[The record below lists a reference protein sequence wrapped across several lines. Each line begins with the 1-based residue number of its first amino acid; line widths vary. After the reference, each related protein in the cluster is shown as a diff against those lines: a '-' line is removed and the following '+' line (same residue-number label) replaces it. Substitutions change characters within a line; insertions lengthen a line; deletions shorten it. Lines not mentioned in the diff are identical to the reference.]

1 MTLPET
7 TCSTWSG
14 SSLARSMAWRATVA
28 PSSVGGTSRRLRPK
42 EAMAVRGAEAMTT
55 SFTTCFLFAIGA
67 QRKSDR
73 AIKDATNKYP
83 GREAQREPCVR
94 RQGTSRRRCRRRAH
108 ASMRLMNCDSLAW
121 IGGLDTVRTDRTA
134 AAGGDG
140 ANAALAESTTN
151 GTAASAEAARHA
163 ASALAPEAGALVD
176 LDPALFGR
184 ALARAAA
191 GAMRRWLRLVS
202 TVPST

>member
-1 MTLPET
+1 
-7 TCSTWSG
+7 
-14 SSLARSMAWRATVA
+14 
-28 PSSVGGTSRRLRPK
+28 
-42 EAMAVRGAEAMTT
+42 MTT

-83 GREAQREPCVR
+83 GRGAQREPCVR

-108 ASMRLMNCDSLAW
+108 PAMRLMNCDSLAW

-151 GTAASAEAARHA
+151 GTAAYAEAARHA
-163 ASALAPEAGALVD
+163 ASALAPEVGAFD

-191 GAMRRWLRLVS
+191 GAARRPAAVAEAGFECAVALTRA
-202 TVPST
+202 